1 MRAIAPQGKLSPAR
15 VGDWVKVR
23 VSFRVGGGGG
33 NQAIAPEENSPRVRV
48 RVWLRVSF
56 RVGAGGGG
64 AIFLGDNCPRTEKQ
78 LCRSLIYNEGAGCMD
93 KSNFLASHFTRRR
106 CFPVKFAKFLRT
118 PFENTNNSV
127 EHLRSCKVLFVNC

>member
-1 MRAIAPQGKLSPAR
+1 MRAI
-15 VGDWVKVR
+15 
-23 VSFRVGGGGG
+23 VSRGNCPRLGLGFGLRPELVLGLGVGGGATRQLPQRKIPPGLG
-33 NQAIAPEENSPRVRV
+33 LGFGLELVFG
-48 RVWLRVSF
+48 L
-56 RVGAGGGG
+56 GGG

-118 PFENTNNSV
+118 PLENTNNSV

>member
-1 MRAIAPQGKLSPAR
+1 MYLFDLNMSNIKSEALAQEFNCPRGK
-15 VGDWVKVR
+15 
-23 VSFRVGGGGG
+23 F
-33 NQAIAPEENSPRVRV
+33 PRVRV

-56 RVGAGGGG
+56 RG

-118 PFENTNNSV
+118 PTIP
-127 EHLRSCKVLFVNC
+127 